1 LSWITSDID
10 RSRHPSIVRQ
20 ASAPPVRPY
29 ADQVFPS
36 KIELLHPP
44 PIGAQPV
51 RKFIAIMT
59 LAIGLAACG
68 VVSTL
73 VDGFK
78 FAKAVEA
85 DLQEVTGIKPAVG
98 FNWNNGRLVSVTVTF
113 PRLYEAKPLGELA
126 ESARVAVTK
135 EFKQA
140 PENIVLAFTLGA
152 APGRSA
158 QAGQAPV
165 RMTE

>member
-1 LSWITSDID
+1 M
-10 RSRHPSIVRQ
+10 
-20 ASAPPVRPY
+20 
-29 ADQVFPS
+29 
-36 KIELLHPP
+36 
-44 PIGAQPV
+44 

-126 ESARVAVTK
+126 EIGARSRDQGIQASAREYRAR
-135 EFKQA
+135 
-140 PENIVLAFTLGA
+140 LHL
-152 APGRSA
+152 GRSA
-158 QAGQAPV
+158 GQIRAGRASARSHDGVAP
-165 RMTE
+165 RHPPIFLR

>member
-1 LSWITSDID
+1 M
-10 RSRHPSIVRQ
+10 RQ
-20 ASAPPVRPY
+20 
-29 ADQVFPS
+29 
-36 KIELLHPP
+36 
-44 PIGAQPV
+44 
-51 RKFIAIMT
+51 FIAIMT